1 MTAGAR
7 RAGFSSLA
15 PFADALAWIDAHIGR
30 LPAEAV
36 AVQDACGR
44 VLAHP
49 LTTTADWPDVD
60 RAAID
65 GYAVSAEDTEGASDY
80 SPLALRM
87 ATFVSSGATM
97 PDGADAVIAC
107 SMTGSTGGATHA
119 LAAVARGAGVVR
131 RGGDAPLGF
140 QIPPGALRPEAAA
153 LLTLLGIAT
162 VTVTGLPRVGLVVA
176 DPKSGPDVLAP
187 MLRALIARDGGI
199 TVQRIDL
206 ASLLTDDVS
215 LILLVGPTGSGRDD
229 DMAMRLGAAGGMLD
243 LHGIAMRPGESAG
256 LGKVHG
262 IPVML
267 MPGTPAE
274 ALAAW
279 DLVAGPSVRA
289 MGGRMPGAARPAML
303 GRKITSMVGV
313 TDLVRVGMA
322 DGHAMP
328 LGPADT
334 GGLGRAVLSDGWVVV
349 PDGHEG
355 YPAGAAV
362 AVHSPWAAGA

>member
-15 PFADALAWIDAHIGR
+15 PFADALAWIDAHTGR
-30 LPAEAV
+30 LPCEAV
-36 AVQDACGR
+36 TVQDASGR
-44 VLAHP
+44 ILARP
-49 LTTTADWPDVD
+49 LTMEAEWPDVD
-60 RAAID
+60 RAVID
-65 GYAVSAEDTEGASDY
+65 GYAVSARDTEGASDY
-80 SPLALRM
+80 NPLDLHA
-87 ATFVSSGATM
+87 AVPVSSGAAM
-97 PDGADAVIAC
+97 PHGTDAVIAC
-107 SMTGSTGGATHA
+107 PMTSGTGGAIHA

-140 QIPPGALRPEAAA
+140 QVPPGALRPEAAA
-153 LLTLLGIAT
+153 LLTLAGIAA
-162 VTVTGLPRVGLVVA
+162 VMAIRLPRVGLVVA
-176 DPKSGPDVLAP
+176 GPKSGPDVLAP

-206 ASLLTDDVS
+206 ELLLADDIS

-243 LHGIAMRPGESAG
+243 LHGIAVRPGESAG

-274 ALAAW
+274 TLAVW
-279 DLVAGPSVRA
+279 DLLAGPSVRA
-289 MGGRMPGAARPAML
+289 MGGRMPRAARPAML
-303 GRKITSMVGV
+303 GRKIISMVGV
-313 TDLVRVGMA
+313 TDLVRVGMVA
-322 DGHAMP
+322 GQAMP